1 MRNGG
6 WGQVRNTS
14 NNLRNLNLVG
24 VGEPLK
30 IFEQGNAMVRA
41 LLQEDNS
48 GKMMR
53 LDCFGRG
60 QNN

>member
-24 VGEPLK
+24 IGEPLK
-30 IFEQGNAMVRA
+30 IFEQGNGMVRA